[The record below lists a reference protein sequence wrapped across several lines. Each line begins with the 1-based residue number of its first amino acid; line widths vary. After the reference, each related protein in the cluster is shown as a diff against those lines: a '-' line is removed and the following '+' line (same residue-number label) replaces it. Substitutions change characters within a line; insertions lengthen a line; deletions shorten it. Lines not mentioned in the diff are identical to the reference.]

1 MKLTNSCVRVENDR
15 KWSGNEYMTQQ
26 QEKMSAFMDG
36 ELDDSSIIDTIKQD
50 AELQAKWQRYHV
62 MRGVMRKEMH
72 VAPNLDIA
80 SSVAAALDAEPAIVA
95 PKTSRWRSMPV
106 LGNVVPF
113 AKQSGQ
119 FAMAASVAVAVILG
133 GQSFNQPAPTEPFMT
148 APTAGPQGGL
158 SPVSLEQTRALPRND
173 MNEMLEKKRKINAL
187 IADHEQQ
194 LLLKQAQES
203 EENENEVSPNER
215 P

>member
-1 MKLTNSCVRVENDR
+1 
-15 KWSGNEYMTQQ
+15 MTQQ

-36 ELDDSSIIDTIKQD
+36 EIAGDSIIDAIKNDD
-50 AELQAKWQRYHV
+50 ALQAKWQRYHV
-62 MRGVMRKEMH
+62 MRGVMRKEAH
-72 VAPNLDIA
+72 VAPELDIA
-80 SSVAAALDAEPAIVA
+80 SAVAAALEDEPAIVA
-95 PKTSRWRSMPV
+95 PKKARWHNVPV

-133 GQSFNQPAPTEPFMT
+133 VQHFNQPAPTEPFMT

-158 SPVSLEQTRALPRND
+158 APVSLEQTRALPRND
-173 MNEMLEKKRKINAL
+173 MNEVLVKKRKINAL

-194 LLLKQAQES
+194 LKIKQAQES
-203 EENENEVSPNER
+203 EENEYEGSPNQR